1 MQNIVFREHA
11 AYLSSETEDTKTP
24 MRHNDRQA
32 CSASAGSP
40 VTTLDID
47 MAKVGD
53 TVRYLNAVGGGKIV
67 RIDGRMAYVDEDGFE
82 TPVLLSELVVVL
94 PEGHESKGKA
104 AKLMFDQSAADA
116 VKARELKERKEA
128 ELTKEIKP
136 AAPKPMP
143 VEETKH
149 GEKLNLVLAFE
160 PADIK
165 RLSETQFAAV
175 LVNDSNYFLA
185 FAFLTCEG
193 REWRVCYEG
202 TVEPNMVVDLAT
214 FGHTDLGRFERV
226 ALQAVAFKRDK
237 GFGMKPAISCEK
249 RLDLKKFYKLHCFR
263 PGIYFDTPVL
273 EVPLV
278 RDDMPV
284 QTPAPDAALLKEAMG
299 GAPDSRRR
307 ELAEKYAKDSGR
319 PSRKRREDADNPHKL
334 LPLIEVDLHID
345 ELVDTTAGMD
355 NAAMLGMQL
364 DTVRRTMKSHARRVG
379 QKIVFIHGKGDGV
392 LREGVRSLLRR
403 EYGDCDIQDASFRE
417 YGFGATLVTIKQ
429 SMK

>member
-1 MQNIVFREHA
+1 
-11 AYLSSETEDTKTP
+11 
-24 MRHNDRQA
+24 
-32 CSASAGSP
+32 
-40 VTTLDID
+40 

-53 TVRYLNAVGGGKIV
+53 TVRYLNAVGGGKVV

-94 PEGHESKGKA
+94 PEGHDAPAKGGR
-104 AKLMFDQSAADA
+104 LMFDQKAVDA

-128 ELTKEIKP
+128 ELTKEVKP
-136 AAPKPMP
+136 IVAEPKPIP

-165 RLSETQFAAV
+165 RLSDTQFAAA
-175 LVNDSNYFLA
+175 LVNDSNYFLS
-185 FAFLTCEG
+185 FAFLTCSG

-214 FGHTDLGRFERV
+214 FGHSELGQFERV

-237 GFGMKPAISCEK
+237 GFELKPAISCVK

-263 PGIYFDTPVL
+263 PGVYFDTPVL

-278 RDDMPV
+278 RDDVPV
-284 QTPAPDAALLKEAMG
+284 QLPSPDAVLLKESMG
-299 GAPDSRRR
+299 GAPDARRR

-319 PSRKRREDADNPHKL
+319 AARRRRNDADNPHKL
-334 LPLIEVDLHID
+334 LPPVEVDLHIN
-345 ELVDTTAGMD
+345 ELVDSTAGMD
-355 NAAMLGMQL
+355 NAAMLELQL
-364 DTVRRTMKSHARRVG
+364 DTVRRTMKAHSRRVG
-379 QKIVFIHGKGDGV
+379 QKIIFIHGKGDGV
-392 LREGVRSLLRR
+392 LREAVRSLLRR
-403 EYGDCDIQDASFRE
+403 EWGACEIQDASFRE
-417 YGFGATLVTIKQ
+417 YGFGATLVTVKQGIK
-429 SMK
+429 